1 MTAIELEAQDRAIAN
16 SDRGTAFSSV
26 ACFEGAQRMAK
37 LLASSDLVPAQYK
50 NSIPNSIIALE
61 MAQRLD
67 MNPLMVMQN
76 LYMVHN
82 KPAWSSSF
90 LIACINGCGRFSSLR
105 YEFTGAEGSDERTC
119 VAWSCEKGS
128 TEKLLGPP
136 VSIKIAKAEG
146 WFNKNGSK
154 WQTMPELMLRY
165 RAATFFARTYCPE
178 LTMGMRTQEELHDVD
193 AKETEVAV
201 VETKAA
207 AVHEKML
214 KRREERVASAEA
226 AVVPAAG
233 ADEEK
238 PNPNCPDCGATPGM
252 KHTKDCPYYTS
263 MEKDCRNEHGATP
276 EQVEAVGKPLPRNA
290 ATAKASGDVS
300 EARRV
305 AWINDALVFA
315 DSETAQ
321 ALRDLMDGRT
331 PQQIA
336 GDNEGYAVFR
346 AKAKAMIDAGKK

>member
-1 MTAIELEAQDRAIAN
+1 MTAAELETQDRAIA
-16 SDRGTAFSSV
+16 STDRGTAFSSV

-128 TEKLLGPP
+128 TEKLMGPP

-165 RAATFFARTYCPE
+165 RAATFFARTFCPE
-178 LTMGMRTQEELHDVD
+178 LTMGMRTQEELHEVD

-201 VETKAA
+201 VETKTA
-207 AVHEKML
+207 AVHEKL
-214 KRREERVASAEA
+214 IKRREERVASAEA
-226 AVVPAAG
+226 EVIPEAKPEEKVEVKPEVKDQTSTPAA
-233 ADEEK
+233 A
-238 PNPNCPDCGATPGM
+238 PA
-252 KHTKDCPYYTS
+252 
-263 MEKDCRNEHGATP
+263 
-276 EQVEAVGKPLPRNA
+276 PLPRNA
-290 ATAKASGDVS
+290 AAGKASADVS

-315 DSETAQ
+315 DSDTAQ
-321 ALRDLMDGRT
+321 ALRELMDGRT

-336 GDNEGYAVFR
+336 SDNEGYAVFR
-346 AKAKAMIDAGKK
+346 AKAKGMIDAAKK